1 MQVIPCCCC
10 HEPLLSLN
18 KQHVMQVWFVFS
30 GNGGQWSQ
38 MGLTLLHSHATF
50 RASIEASAAIL
61 SELGL
66 DLVAEFEDEDG
77 FKDPSLSAVGLCAI
91 QIALV
96 DILREDHGI
105 HPDGMLGHSA
115 GDAADTLC
123 QRRLRPSH
131 CKAVCSLRIASLDG

>member
-1 MQVIPCCCC
+1 M
-10 HEPLLSLN
+10 
-18 KQHVMQVWFVFS
+18 FS

-38 MGLTLLHSHATF
+38 MGLTLLRSHATF

-66 DLVAEFEDEDG
+66 DLVAEFEDENG
-77 FKDPSLSAVGLCAI
+77 FKDSSRSAVGLCAI

-105 HPDGMLGHSA
+105 LPDGMLGHSA
-115 GDAADTLC
+115 GDAADILS
-123 QRRLRPSH
+123 QRCFQQPY
-131 CKAVCSLRIASLDG
+131 CKTVCKL

>member
-1 MQVIPCCCC
+1 M
-10 HEPLLSLN
+10 
-18 KQHVMQVWFVFS
+18 FS

-38 MGLTLLHSHATF
+38 MGLTLLRSHVAF

-66 DLVAEFEDEDG
+66 DLVAEFEDENG
-77 FKDPSLSAVGLCAI
+77 FKDPARSAVGLCAI

-105 HPDGMLGHSA
+105 VPDGMLGHSA
-115 GDAADTLC
+115 GDAAAILTQCCFQPL
-123 QRRLRPSH
+123 H
-131 CKAVCSLRIASLDG
+131 CTAVCKLQIASWNDCNNAPGLS